1 MEGLERLRE
10 RLGISKADS
19 QRLLGVTTRSRMGEV
34 VKNLVDQWKADTGV
48 VKRKDEEKKKDKS
61 RDPISSDDNVLGFM
75 ETGANVMETGG
86 PNVFMRE
93 ALNLVDYVSENY
105 RTQGIDVESVGAVN
119 LPVTAIGFA
128 KEEELLDV
136 YKHYLITSLTE
147 QAPELRSRYAKDEK
161 IFASILGILPESQSK
176 VKESLLYTSYKRML
190 RKVMLYKDAV
200 DATDLQQFA
209 FLKQNLGVEGE
220 AADRILNEASKG
232 AVLEHTANFMRTK
245 EDGFITAADAK
256 RLRSQIASLGLDIQK
271 DAGFNPKLVSYMY
284 TLEVQDMIE
293 NGQEAELQEIQEAYD
308 IPRQQAEAIVE
319 ATCKRYVSQL
329 LNIALAAA
337 KKYNEVESVK
347 WTQKIAK
354 YMFFFSDSV
363 DADGGMFSEDDKE
376 RLITFFRDNEN
387 STRDPIQKKEVAMR
401 LKSLIRLND
410 DFVAPVEGLAG
421 LLGLPKTDRKNSG
434 MMM

>member
-1 MEGLERLRE
+1 
-10 RLGISKADS
+10 
-19 QRLLGVTTRSRMGEV
+19 MGEV
-34 VKNLVDQWKADTGV
+34 VKTLIDQWKADTGV
-48 VKRKDEEKKKDKS
+48 SKRKDEEKKKDKS
-61 RDPISSDDNVLGFM
+61 RDPISSEDNVLGYM

-93 ALNLVDYVSENY
+93 ALNLVDYVVENY
-105 RTQGIDVESVGAVN
+105 RTQGVNVEAPSE

-136 YKHYLITSLTE
+136 YKHYLVTSLTE
-147 QAPELRSRYAKDEK
+147 QSPDLRSRYVKDEK
-161 IFASILGILPESQSK
+161 IFARILGILPESQAK
-176 VKESLLYTSYKRML
+176 VKESLLYTTYKRML
-190 RKVMLYKDAV
+190 RKVLLFKDAV
-200 DATDLQQFA
+200 EASDLQQFVY
-209 FLKQNLGVEGE
+209 LKQSLGIEGE
-220 AADRILNEASKG
+220 AADRILSESSKG
-232 AVLEHTANFMRTK
+232 AVLEHTASFMRAK
-245 EDGFITAADAK
+245 GDSQLITADDAR
-256 RLRSQIASLGLDIQK
+256 RLRSQIASLGLNIQK
-271 DAGFNPKLVSYMY
+271 DAGFNSKLIAYMY

-293 NGQEAELQEIQEAYD
+293 NGLEADLQDIQEAYD

-347 WTQKIAK
+347 WTQKLAK

-363 DADGGMFSEDDKE
+363 DADGNMFSENDKE
-376 RLITFFRDNEN
+376 RLITFFRDSEN
-387 STRDPIQKKEVAMR
+387 SSSDASQKKEIIAR
-401 LKSLIRLND
+401 LKSLIHLSD
-410 DFVAPVEGLAG
+410 DFIAPVEGLAG